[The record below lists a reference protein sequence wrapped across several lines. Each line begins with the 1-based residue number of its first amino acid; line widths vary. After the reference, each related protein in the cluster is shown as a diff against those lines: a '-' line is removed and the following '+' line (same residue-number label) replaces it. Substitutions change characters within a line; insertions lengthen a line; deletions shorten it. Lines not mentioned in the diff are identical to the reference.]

1 LGKIRVGI
9 LNRFTK
15 MAFNRQLI
23 SAMDDDMTTE
33 EFRRRAADCLRWAQ
47 EAANERTKG
56 LWLNMAQIWLDR
68 AENPAPVRQM
78 VRPDNQTGGQRN
90 FYGSA

>member
-1 LGKIRVGI
+1 LD
-9 LNRFTK
+9 F
-15 MAFNRQLI
+15 
-23 SAMDDDMTTE
+23 DMTTE

-68 AENPAPVRQM
+68 AEDPKRTQQM
-78 VRPDNQTGGQRN
+78 VRSDHRTGAQPN
-90 FYGSA
+90 FYEPA

>member
-1 LGKIRVGI
+1 
-9 LNRFTK
+9 
-15 MAFNRQLI
+15 
-23 SAMDDDMTTE
+23 MTTE

-68 AENPAPVRQM
+68 AEDPTRTQHMARSDHRTGAQPSFYEPA
-78 VRPDNQTGGQRN
+78 
-90 FYGSA
+90 